1 VLVDVVPATISDRR
15 VSVVTGD
22 LAAPALIERVRV
34 AARAG
39 VHLIHVRERD
49 LAGGLI
55 ARLTEHCVEAI
66 RGTRARVVVNDR
78 LDVAL
83 ATRAHGVH
91 LRGDSMDAARVRR
104 VVPAGFL
111 IGRSVHSAE
120 EARAVSA
127 NGAVDYLVFGSV
139 FETMSKPGREAAGLD
154 ELAAVS
160 MATTVPVLAVGGISP
175 SRAAAVARAGASGI
189 AAIGVF
195 ADGPVDAVGGIAAQI
210 ITAFDTSERV
220 S

>member
-1 VLVDVVPATISDRR
+1 VTPVICLITDRLRLGPAWE
-15 VSVVTGD
+15 
-22 LAAPALIERVRV
+22 PALIERVRV

-39 VHLIHVRERD
+39 VHLVHVRERD
-49 LAGGLI
+49 LAGGPI
-55 ARLTEHCVEAI
+55 VRLTEHCVEAV

-154 ELAAVS
+154 ELRAVS
-160 MATTVPVLAVGGISP
+160 TETTVPVLAVGGISP

-195 ADGPVDAVGGIAAQI
+195 ADGPVDAVHGIVVQI
-210 ITAFDTSERV
+210 VTAFDTPERV